1 MMLPLKLEWC
11 GLAFELVFER
21 GECECESDDSTLPVD
36 CVEREWRVDR
46 DCVDWDCVEC
56 GVECVCG
63 LMCEA
68 DEILPRGRRNWNG

>member
-21 GECECESDDSTLPVD
+21 GECESDDSTLPVD
-36 CVEREWRVDR
+36 CVDREWRVDR
-46 DCVDWDCVEC
+46 DCVDWDCVEY

-63 LMCEA
+63 LICEA
-68 DEILPRGRRNWNG
+68 EDMLPRGRRNWNG